1 MADYLFGYTPDV
13 NDNLDDMLA
22 ELERIGNLTRGAE
35 EKVVFM
41 RDSATLAQKSSQ
53 PGKNLMMS
61 EAWLYLG
68 NGF

>member
-53 PGKNLMMS
+53 PGKN
-61 EAWLYLG
+61 
-68 NGF
+68 